1 MKIVIGETMNLK
13 ENERIDDL
21 EFNNLKIIQNK
32 DGFCFGIDSV
42 LISDY
47 AKKDIKKNALGVDLG
62 TGTGIISILLYAKTR
77 LSKIIGIE
85 VQKEVADMA
94 QRSIELNALQN
105 KIEIKNMNIKNIIQ
119 NIDNSKLEKR
129 KKQVKLGN
137 IQTETHKEKDN
148 IWLEKFDF
156 VVTNPPYKKLE
167 TGKVNESEYKYIS
180 RHEATANLEDFI
192 KVSKYLLKDKGS
204 FFMVHRPDRLVDII
218 ELMRKYK
225 LEPKNIRFIYP
236 SIDKSPNLVLIKG
249 IKNAKPFL
257 KIDKPLIVYNQNG
270 EYTDEIYEIYSKK

>member
-47 AKKDIKKNALGVDLG
+47 AKKDIKNNALGVDLG
-62 TGTGIISILLYAKTR
+62 TGTGIISILLSAKTR

-94 QRSIELNALQN
+94 QRSIELNGLQN
-105 KIEIKNMNIKNIIQ
+105 KIEIKNVNIKNIIQ

-180 RHEATANLEDFI
+180 RHEVTANLEDFI

-270 EYTDEIYEIYSKK
+270 EYTDEIYEIYGKK

>member
-1 MKIVIGETMNLK
+1 MNLK

-62 TGTGIISILLYAKTR
+62 TGTGIISILLSAKTR

-94 QRSIELNALQN
+94 QRSIELNGLQN

-257 KIDKPLIVYNQNG
+257 KIDKPLIVYNSNG
-270 EYTDEIYEIYSKK
+270 EYTDEIYKIYNRDK